1 MCGMELQEDGT
12 YQQTG
17 DPNRYTNLRPFEIG
31 RVGEDPRVV
40 EQARQKAKTAASYN
54 KGAAPG
60 QKGTKYQLT
69 PEEQAAYTAD
79 INQQAMASNK
89 QSLAAGQKPVWKV
102 DKDGNYYLVAD
113 PNKEDSSQY
122 STNDNARG

>member
-1 MCGMELQEDGT
+1 MELQEDGT

-17 DPNRYTNLRPFEIG
+17 DPNQYTNLRPFEIG
-31 RVGEDPRVV
+31 RVGDDPRVV
-40 EQARQKAKTAASYN
+40 EQARQAARAKAPYRNQAGNPKPLTAE
-54 KGAAPG
+54 
-60 QKGTKYQLT
+60 Q
-69 PEEQAAYTAD
+69 QAAYQAD

-89 QSLAAGQKPVWKV
+89 QSLAAGEKPVWKV

-122 STNDNARG
+122 STNDNSRG

>member
-1 MCGMELQEDGT
+1 M
-12 YQQTG
+12 
-17 DPNRYTNLRPFEIG
+17 IG
-31 RVGEDPRVV
+31 
-40 EQARQKAKTAASYN
+40 ASYN
-54 KGAAPG
+54 KGAPAG
-60 QKGTKYQLT
+60 QKGPKYQLT
-69 PEEQAAYTAD
+69 PEEQQAFQSD

-113 PNKEDSSQY
+113 PNKEDWEYETY

>member
-17 DPNRYTNLRPFEIG
+17 DPNRYTNVRPFEIG
-31 RVGEDPRVV
+31 RVGDDPRVV
-40 EQARQKAKTAASYN
+40 EQARQAARAKAPYSNHAGNPKPLTAEQKASY
-54 KGAAPG
+54 
-60 QKGTKYQLT
+60 QS
-69 PEEQAAYTAD
+69 D

-122 STNDNARG
+122 SSIVNARG